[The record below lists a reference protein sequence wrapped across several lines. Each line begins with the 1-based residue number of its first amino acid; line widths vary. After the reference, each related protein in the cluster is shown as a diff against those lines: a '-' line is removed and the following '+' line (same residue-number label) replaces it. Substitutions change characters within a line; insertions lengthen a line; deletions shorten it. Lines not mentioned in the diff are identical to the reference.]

1 MKKIILAFVLCIQV
15 LSVSGCVYS
24 NNYDSNGQGQE
35 MNEEQGK
42 DAIDEIKESVSS
54 QVDTAISENTDISE

>member
-24 NNYDSNGQGQE
+24 NNYDSNGQE
-35 MNEEQGK
+35 MNEEQVK

>member
-15 LSVSGCVYS
+15 LSVSVCVYS

-35 MNEEQGK
+35 MNEEQVK